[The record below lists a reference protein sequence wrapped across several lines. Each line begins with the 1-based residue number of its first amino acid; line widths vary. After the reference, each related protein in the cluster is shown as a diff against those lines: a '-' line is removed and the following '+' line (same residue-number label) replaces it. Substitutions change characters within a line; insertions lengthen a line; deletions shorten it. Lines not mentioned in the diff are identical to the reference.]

1 MENNKNY
8 KIDVTLSNDYYAA
21 YLTLHLLEKEAT
33 LTLSDLKEALAK
45 KNVVFGIKES
55 VLQQLADNPRNVD
68 TQLVAEGI
76 PHENG
81 TNAEITFLI
90 DYQHEVKPKLEED
103 GSVNFKDMNYIETV
117 KRGAIL
123 ATKTQPTEGKDGTT
137 VTGKKIHGK
146 MGKDAPFK
154 IGKNVS
160 VSRDGS
166 AILADTE
173 GVVKMDDG
181 RVSVLSILE
190 IDSDVGLG
198 TGNIDFNGEVRVKG
212 NVISDF
218 EIKAKDQLIIN
229 GLVESARLTSGGDLI
244 INGGI
249 QGNDRA
255 VITTDGNLISKYIIN
270 AKVIVKGNIEADTIM
285 HSEVICDGQ
294 VILKGRKGSLV
305 GGITNVKEAIDAR
318 IIGSEMGTQTRIRLG
333 IDQEMILEFQ
343 RVSEEMKQVKE
354 NLTKLQQASSLLE
367 KKLRAQPDDAKTSAL
382 LKNTRD
388 NIERYR
394 ANLQELAD
402 KNETISEKFKTARD
416 AKIDVGTLYP
426 GVKIQ
431 ISSDYMNVKDT
442 FKNVTI
448 KRSQKGIDIIS
459 K

>member
-1 MENNKNY
+1 MENVESY

-21 YLTLHLLEKEAT
+21 YLTLHLLDKEVF
-33 LTLSDLKEALAK
+33 LTLQDLKEALAK
-45 KNVVFGIKES
+45 KNVVFGIKET

-68 TQLVAEGI
+68 SLLVAEGI

-81 TNAEITFLI
+81 SSAEITFLI
-90 DYQHEVKPKLEED
+90 DYQHEIKPKIEDD

-123 ATKTQPTEGKDGTT
+123 ATKTSPTEGKDGTT
-137 VTGKKIHGK
+137 VTGKAIHGK
-146 MGKDAPFK
+146 MGKDTPFK
-154 IGKNVS
+154 VGKNVS

-173 GVVKMDDG
+173 GVVKVDDS
-181 RVSVLSILE
+181 RVSVLSVLE

-229 GLVESARLTSGGDLI
+229 GLVESARLTSGGDI
-244 INGGI
+244 MINGGI

-255 VITTDGNLISKYIIN
+255 VITTDGNLVSKYIIN

-285 HSEVICDGQ
+285 HSEVICDGK
-294 VILKGRKGSLV
+294 VILKGKKGSLV
-305 GGITNVKEAIDAR
+305 GGITNVKEAIDAK
-318 IIGSEMGTQTRIRLG
+318 IVGSEMGTQTRIRLG

-343 RVSEEMKQVKE
+343 QISEEMKQVKE
-354 NLTKLQQASSLLE
+354 SINKLNQATALLE
-367 KKLRAQPDDAKTSAL
+367 KKLRAQPDDAKTAAL

-388 NIERYR
+388 NSERYR
-394 ANLQELAD
+394 KNLKDLAD
-402 KNETISEKFKTARD
+402 RNESISEKFKTARE
-416 AKIDVGTLYP
+416 AKIDAGILYP